1 MLTLDAFVLGGLSG
15 PVTTKGAFQRA
26 SQRSHPQQCGLSPNP
41 ALASDFSFPLP
52 SFDSEIGHLVGTAR
66 ERTGI

>member
-26 SQRSHPQQCGLSPNP
+26 SQCSHPQHSVVSRLTRPSPLTFLFLS
-41 ALASDFSFPLP
+41 LPLT
-52 SFDSEIGHLVGTAR
+52 VK
-66 ERTGI
+66 